1 MANGTTGNSRND
13 QYKSTGLGLIQC
25 FSVKLELWVKY
36 SYQFDP
42 AKPAAVGFYVIELYK
57 CNYSEGERFT
67 LDAADEGVNHSRS
80 GVGTNG
86 TTDAGG
92 NGGNKMST
100 LMGNLGM
107 FIESDVVPIDK
118 LSSTVPMNKS
128 DPRCNTEMVLKLSLE
143 MGEDIPGGGGKNTQM
158 YELELDCTLVSNY
171 VAREPV
177 SAKSQTFDEVM
188 YGEKLY
194 DASRAYSTV
203 TLRNRQNK

>member
-1 MANGTTGNSRND
+1 
-13 QYKSTGLGLIQC
+13 
-25 FSVKLELWVKY
+25 
-36 SYQFDP
+36 
-42 AKPAAVGFYVIELYK
+42 
-57 CNYSEGERFT
+57 
-67 LDAADEGVNHSRS
+67 
-80 GVGTNG
+80 
-86 TTDAGG
+86 
-92 NGGNKMST
+92 MST

-107 FIESDVVPIDK
+107 FIESDVIPIDK
-118 LSSTVPMNKS
+118 LTNTVPMNKS

-143 MGEDIPGGGGKNTQM
+143 MGEDIPGAGPGGPGGHGGGHGGKNTQM

-203 TLRNRQNK
+203 TLRNRPK